1 MLRKIAT
8 FVLVI
13 ALLAAIIV
21 FTWLNTEEVTLDL
34 AFTTVETRIAVAFTI
49 TFALGWLFGLF
60 SAGFFVLKSVAE
72 RRRLRKN
79 LAAAEEEVSK
89 LRSLPLQ
96 DAAE

>member
-8 FVLVI
+8 ILLVI
-13 ALLAAIIV
+13 ALLAAVIV
-21 FTWLNTEEVTLDL
+21 FTWLNTGRVELDL
-34 AFTTVETRIAVAFTI
+34 AFTTVETQVAVAFTL

-60 SAGFFVLKSVAE
+60 SAGLFVLKSVAE
-72 RRRLRKN
+72 RRRLRKS
-79 LAAAEEEVSK
+79 LAAVEEEVSK